1 MGLFT
6 PAWMKNDSKSEPKA
20 LAAVEKMMK
29 QADLIRVAEEAPN
42 WNVRKAA
49 MKKVT
54 DPAALVRIAVN
65 DASLNRDAVE
75 RLTDGAALQYVV
87 DNADLSAIRVLAAS
101 RLPDHARG
109 QQIILDAALNDK
121 EEAVRIQA
129 VELLDDQSM
138 LAQVAI
144 HKGSKPQ
151 VVTRALSRITESR
164 QFERVARET
173 PHDSAREWALDRIAD
188 KAVQEEISRSYLV
201 DPNMH
206 AGFSAMRAALQYTDD
221 QAALAQ
227 FVRREKVHEDL
238 KIKAIEKITDVDFL
252 NEIVRSDDE
261 AFQFKKGLMMPGT
274 SHSFVALLNL
284 KSYAEARLRALGK
297 EPAAAE

>member
-20 LAAVEKMMK
+20 LAAVEKMTK

-42 WNVRKAA
+42 WKIRKAA
-49 MKKVT
+49 MQKVT
-54 DPAALVRIAVN
+54 DPAALARIAVK
-65 DASLNRDAVE
+65 DAVLNRDAVE

-109 QQIILDAALNDK
+109 QGIIFDAALNDK
-121 EEAVRIQA
+121 EDAVRLQA

-144 HKGSKPQ
+144 HQGSKPQ
-151 VVTRALSRITESR
+151 AVTRALSRITESR

-173 PHDSAREWALDRIAD
+173 PHDPAREWALSRIAD
-188 KAVQEEISRSYLV
+188 KVVREEISRSYLV
-201 DPNMH
+201 DPNMR
-206 AGFSAMRAALQYTDD
+206 AGFSAMREALQYTDD
-221 QAALAQ
+221 QATLAQ
-227 FVRREKVHEDL
+227 FVRREKVHQDL

-261 AFQFKKGLMMPGT
+261 AFQFKQGLMMPGT
-274 SHSFVALLNL
+274 SRSFVALFNL

-297 EPAAAE
+297 EPTAAE